1 MNMSGSLW
9 RNIFPSSGRDDR
21 RLLDDVEH
29 EPARVP
35 IGRGGLRLAARA
47 RASHHQ
53 HLRSPAWHD
62 EAGLPLAEAVFAF
75 ILAEFGLLPGLA
87 AVAGEVNAR
96 DAAIAAKSNAA
107 RKRRGA

>member
-1 MNMSGSLW
+1 
-9 RNIFPSSGRDDR
+9 
-21 RLLDDVEH
+21 
-29 EPARVP
+29 
-35 IGRGGLRLAARA
+35 
-47 RASHHQ
+47 
-53 HLRSPAWHD
+53 
-62 EAGLPLAEAVFAF
+62 LPLAEAVFAF